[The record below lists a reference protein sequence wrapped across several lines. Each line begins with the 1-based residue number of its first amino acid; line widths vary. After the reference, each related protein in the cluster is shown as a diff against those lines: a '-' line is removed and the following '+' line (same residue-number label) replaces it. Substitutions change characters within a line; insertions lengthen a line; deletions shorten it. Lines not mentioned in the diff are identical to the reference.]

1 LNVHY
6 FLIQAGFER
15 SEIIKECE
23 ENKEKVRYAITSTQ
37 LMTNTSCIHCGCL
50 IHTNIVMSLLEPL
63 PKNSLWSKEC
73 LGWKYINNRVAKEES
88 HLLNSW
94 RD

>member
-1 LNVHY
+1 
-6 FLIQAGFER
+6 
-15 SEIIKECE
+15 
-23 ENKEKVRYAITSTQ
+23 
-37 LMTNTSCIHCGCL
+37 
-50 IHTNIVMSLLEPL
+50 MSLLEPL

-94 RD
+94 HKKSQYATITCIKETN